1 VNKVEAQAQVWVEAM
16 RCLLVRTALAVISLT
31 VLAAISMATH
41 WAGPINWETDGLFYQ
56 SKVEEISGTDAA
68 TARHQVF
75 TGPLSNYERQ
85 LEVETPSEPHR
96 VSDPAWVEY
105 SSGFYARRLLLPA
118 IAAAMQPV
126 FGVRS
131 LQLLS
136 LLGFVLVPG
145 LLFLLL
151 RRRLPFAISGAVAA
165 ATILWPP
172 LRAWSVFPLTDST
185 GLALLI
191 ASLLFGVLAADRGR
205 RWLVPWFLS
214 VLALAF
220 TRDLAF
226 MPVIS
231 AVCLLAVRRDRIS
244 VALVGS
250 GIAASL
256 PALAVHSVSLSES
269 LAYVFANHTI
279 PADTSWGSVLADYP
293 GNLGHIF
300 GRYLDYASGHPL
312 VVAAALLGIAA
323 AFVLAPR
330 RDALT
335 LLVWGTL
342 PGYLLLMA
350 IGPAFSAF
358 RYELVL
364 VPLMALGYAYL
375 GQRALRWARDRRL
388 GGVGDARALGPHRPG
403 EPRAVLIAVHSAA
416 PGGAQAMALAQA
428 EHYAGR
434 CEIVA
439 AVPEG
444 PLQERFA
451 ACATLVPRAP
461 SLPTWGVTPWRWAL
475 QLLRSCTDAFRLARL
490 IREHEVDAVLT
501 SSTVLLAPILAA
513 RLAGVPGFAHAR
525 EWPTA
530 RNGRAVF
537 WLQGHCADVVVAIS
551 AGVAARFRSGR
562 ARVTVIPDGIT
573 ARPGEAVARELADPP
588 RLCVVGSLTGGD
600 GKGQHRAVE
609 VLGLLREQGVEA
621 TLSVVG
627 PILDEDYAER
637 VRDAARRCGVADRV
651 TLTGPVDDVP
661 ALLREH
667 DALLFCSSQGAD
679 VTPLVVME
687 ALVEERPVI
696 ATDVGSVAEV
706 LEDGACGTV
715 VPAADVAAMAA
726 AVRGLVADPERARAQ
741 ARRGAERVRLH
752 YDREAGIERLWTE
765 IAAEDRAFSRPQK
778 DGQKFP
784 RPSSVSQT
792 ATPATPSSAQAP
804 NA

>member
-1 VNKVEAQAQVWVEAM
+1 
-16 RCLLVRTALAVISLT
+16 
-31 VLAAISMATH
+31 MASH

-56 SKVEEISGTDAA
+56 SKVEEISGQDA
-68 TARHQVF
+68 TVARHEVF

-85 LEVETPSEPHR
+85 LEVEGSDEPAR

-105 SSGFYARRLLLPA
+105 SSGFYARRLLLPGL
-118 IAAAMQPV
+118 AAAMQPL

-151 RRRLPFAISGAVAA
+151 RRRLPFAISVAVAA
-165 ATILWPP
+165 TTILWPP
-172 LRAWSVFPLTDST
+172 LRAWSVFPLTDSS

-191 ASLLFGVLAADRGR
+191 VSLLLGVLAADRGR
-205 RWLVPWFLS
+205 RWILPWFLA

-231 AVCLLAVRRDRIS
+231 ALCLLAVRRDRIS

-250 GIAASL
+250 GIAAAL
-256 PALAVHSVSLSES
+256 PALLVHSVSMSES
-269 LAYVFANHTI
+269 LAYVFADHTI
-279 PADTSWGSVLADYP
+279 PTDTSWGSVLADYP
-293 GNLGHIF
+293 GNIGHVL
-300 GRYLDYASGHPL
+300 GRYLDYAAGHPL
-312 VVAAALLGIAA
+312 VVAAALFGIVT

-364 VPLMALGYAYL
+364 VPLIALGYAHL
-375 GQRALRWARDRRL
+375 AQRAVLWARDR
-388 GGVGDARALGPHRPG
+388 DALGAAGSRATRMHRPG

-416 PGGAQAMALAQA
+416 AGGAQAMALAQA

-439 AVPEG
+439 AVPDG
-444 PLQERFA
+444 PLRERFA

-461 SLPTWGVTPWRWAL
+461 SLPTWEVTPWRWGL
-475 QLLRSCTDAFRLARL
+475 QLLRSCTDAFRLARV
-490 IREHEVDAVLT
+490 IREHEVDAVVT

-513 RLAGVPGFAHAR
+513 RLAGVPNFAHAR
-525 EWPTA
+525 EWPTS
-530 RNGRAVF
+530 RCGRAVF

-551 AGVAARFRSGR
+551 AGVAARFRGGR
-562 ARVTVIPDGIT
+562 ARVVVIPDGIK
-573 ARPGEAVARELADPP
+573 ARPGDAVARDLADPL

-609 VLGLLREQGVEA
+609 VLGLLREQGVSA
-621 TLSVVG
+621 TLSIVG
-627 PILDEDYAER
+627 PILDEDYAQR
-637 VRDAARRCGVADRV
+637 VRQTARRCGVADQV

-696 ATDVGSVAEV
+696 VTDVGSVAEV
-706 LEDGACGTV
+706 LEEGACGTV
-715 VPAADVAAMAA
+715 VPPEDVPALAA
-726 AVRGLVADPERARAQ
+726 AVQRLVADPQRAREQ

-752 YDREAGIERLWTE
+752 YDREAGLERLWAE
-765 IAAEDRAFSRPQK
+765 ILAEDRAFATLPT

-792 ATPATPSSAQAP
+792 ATSATRSSA
-804 NA
+804 